1 VEDLQREISQREID
15 PREKAKELYT
25 AVSRS
30 QYDQIRCLFVYPA
43 KAAITVCFRELGK
56 VRRPVAEKGHSRQLG
71 EERQQHLPSYP

>member
-30 QYDQIRCLFVYPA
+30 QYDQIRCLFVYPVN
-43 KAAITVCFRELGK
+43 AAITPNFREELF
-56 VRRPVAEKGHSRQLG
+56 
-71 EERQQHLPSYP
+71 

>member
-30 QYDQIRCLFVYPA
+30 QYARIRCLFVY
-43 KAAITVCFRELGK
+43 AAEAPSPSVSKTTLLG
-56 VRRPVAEKGHSRQLG
+56 SL
-71 EERQQHLPSYP
+71 